1 MRTPDLSPRASGL
14 LTGVA
19 LLALALSGCGKAAT
33 PVAPAAGRVPESAL
47 RAEIAGGLAQG
58 SQSANLFYPLELGN
72 HWGYD
77 HALGLYFIPEGG
89 PPGPVFG
96 LNDRRDLDIV
106 CIEQLAGRSY
116 FIERESFPGGVFTWM
131 RYRQDGAGLYEAD
144 VDITLPPNC
153 DAQTGRQTFDA
164 EGVSARP
171 GEAAWAGVAASLADP
186 AKRAA
191 YRAAWE
197 RIQAR
202 ASEVRRAL
210 GTEPGIPQAAGG
222 GGVESGEITRLEYP
236 LHPGAN
242 WVIRA
247 DPRFESIVEGA
258 EALDLA
264 VGHVPGWRIRIESV
278 FLGPDDRVHVWYGR
292 SGFLKLEAHF
302 EGVATDAN
310 GDPIGRVISDESE
323 VLTEVALGGG
333 RFAAR

>member
-1 MRTPDLSPRASGL
+1 MRTPDLSPRAPGL

-19 LLALALSGCGKAAT
+19 FLALALSGCGRTVA
-33 PVAPAAGRVPESAL
+33 PIAPAADRVPESAL
-47 RAEIAGGLAQG
+47 RAEIAGGLAG
-58 SQSANLFYPLELGN
+58 GGQSANLFYPLQIGN

-77 HALGLYFIPEGG
+77 HALSLYLIPEGG

-96 LNDRRDLDIV
+96 LNDRRVRDIV

-116 FIERESFPGGVFTWM
+116 FVERESYPGGVFTWL

-144 VDITLPPNC
+144 ADFTLPPAC
-153 DAQTGRQTFDA
+153 AASTGRQTFDA

-171 GEAAWAGVAASLADP
+171 GEAAWAGVAAKLADP
-186 AKRAA
+186 AKQVA

-210 GTEPGIPQAAGG
+210 GTEPGLPQAAAGG
-222 GGVESGEITRLEYP
+222 SVESGEITRLEYP
-236 LHPGAN
+236 LHPGAR

-258 EALDLA
+258 EVLDLA

-278 FLGPDDRVHVWYGR
+278 FLGRDDRVHVWYGR

-302 EGVATDAN
+302 EGVATDPN
-310 GDPIGRVISDESE
+310 GVPIGLVISDESE